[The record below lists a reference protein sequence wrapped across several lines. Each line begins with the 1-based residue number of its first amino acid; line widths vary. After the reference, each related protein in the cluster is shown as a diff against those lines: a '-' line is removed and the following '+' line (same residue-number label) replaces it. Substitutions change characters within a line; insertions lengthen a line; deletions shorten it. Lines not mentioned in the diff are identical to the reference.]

1 MKIKISSPYPIAY
14 RMPYTPPNPPVLPS
28 VLSMTYPTVSCVHS
42 PLSLKHMEHD
52 CGGDSTFLFVALRV
66 PIYELS
72 NVVTLFACTMEIKMN
87 SHLR

>member
-1 MKIKISSPYPIAY
+1 MKMKRDPPYPIAY

-66 PIYELS
+66 PIHELS
-72 NVVTLFACTMEIKMN
+72 NVVTLIARTMEIKMN